1 MRLLLRLTLAC
12 LCLSAC
18 AGPGA
23 SAFSPERDGASSD
36 HHSSVILYGELDEG
50 IQIHP

>member
-1 MRLLLRLTLAC
+1 MRLLIWLTLAC

-18 AGPGA
+18 AAPGA
-23 SAFSPERDGASSD
+23 SADN
-36 HHSSVILYGELDEG
+36 HSGVILYGELDEG